1 MRRILVEGLGEDL
14 LARFEKQS
22 VSFGPLFR
30 TVSLLLL
37 ALLLFACRADEIP
50 SSVLARA
57 RMRSV
62 SILKS
67 KQAVG
72 TGILLTNNR
81 VLTCAHVTPA
91 RPDATGET
99 VYQIS
104 LNDGR
109 TAEAHLTRSS
119 MELDLAV
126 LEGDIGSVEPLASD
140 NWIARERLYEGQ
152 RIFLYG
158 APYGLRDSL
167 LLGTISQTN
176 RINTDPGFSE
186 VPFIQTQG
194 VSFPG
199 TSGSGVYTWEGQL
212 IGINRAAYGTNHSG
226 IGLVIPSGFIL
237 QFLQSLPA
245 SK

>member
-1 MRRILVEGLGEDL
+1 MRRILVEGLRESLIAGL
-14 LARFEKQS
+14 VKQRGASVRF
-22 VSFGPLFR
+22 FRILPL
-30 TVSLLLL
+30 SLL
-37 ALLLFACRADEIP
+37 ALLSVACRSDEIS

-91 RPDATGET
+91 RPDASGET

-109 TAEAHLTRSS
+109 MAEAHLTRSS
-119 MELDLAV
+119 LELDLAV
-126 LEGDIGSVEPLASD
+126 LEGDMGSVEALTSE
-140 NWIARERLYEGQ
+140 NWLARERLYEGQ

-167 LLGTISQTN
+167 LLGSISQTN
-176 RINTDPGFSE
+176 RINTDPGFAE

-199 TSGSGVYTWEGQL
+199 TSGSGVYTWDGHL

-226 IGLVIPSGFIL
+226 LGLVIPSGFIL
-237 QFLQSLPA
+237 RFLQSLPA
-245 SK
+245 SQ